1 MHIKANG
8 FRQQVR
14 DMSSRHENSRLSI
27 MLGANALAAA
37 SLAFKVSPDVPSD
50 YSLGAFA
57 KISMQHTPS
66 WLTVWIASERQLRQI
81 CFCMKHAEFADDFY
95 RQKSMKSITNQQGK
109 HHLWASFIIARRGEQ
124 AHFWALYSAMPAATK
139 QLKRK
144 EGLFSQL
151 SGRRLNRLWNRP
163 PWGLK
168 IFVCFVGMEFHFCFH
183 FNESTSLVLALKRW
197 KINNV

>member
-1 MHIKANG
+1 MCQVIIHWVLLQNFHAAYSFAIDCLNG
-8 FRQQVR
+8 KQC
-14 DMSSRHENSRLSI
+14 
-27 MLGANALAAA
+27 
-37 SLAFKVSPDVPSD
+37 
-50 YSLGAFA
+50 
-57 KISMQHTPS
+57 
-66 WLTVWIASERQLRQI
+66 RQLRQI

-109 HHLWASFIIARRGEQ
+109 HHLWASSIIARRGEQ

-183 FNESTSLVLALKRW
+183 FNDSTSLVLALKLW
-197 KINNV
+197 NSKLEHMKNTLFGPSDHCSALCPTLQQIF